1 MYLDFKVKTPS
12 DSAGITRKKSKE
24 QHTFATHISML
35 ITLKRHTA
43 PKSTSIGKCTED
55 DPESVLYLSEGTDA
69 KEWKEKLYD
78 CSSSNQRN

>member
-12 DSAGITRKKSKE
+12 DSAGIMLKKSKE
-24 QHTFATHISML
+24 QHTFAAHMSVL
-35 ITLKRHTA
+35 IALKRYTV
-43 PKSTSIGKCTED
+43 PKSISIGKRTED
-55 DPESVLYLSEGTDA
+55 DLEPVLYLSEGIDA